1 MSSPLSN
8 RVLGVQVYPNPAG
21 GQLTIKLEG
30 TMGQKRIVLRNMYG
44 QIVKQALVTGPN
56 ETYTLA
62 VEDLASGM
70 YLWEV
75 TTASGVRLGAGKVI
89 KQ

>member
-1 MSSPLSN
+1 
-8 RVLGVQVYPNPAG
+8 
-21 GQLTIKLEG
+21 
-30 TMGQKRIVLRNMYG
+30 MYG
-44 QIVKQALVTGPN
+44 QTVKQVYVTGQS
-56 ETYTLA
+56 ESYTLS
-62 VEDLASGM
+62 VEDLVSGI